1 MKMPKKP
8 PDFRTIWKQLR
19 NNPKRLKT
27 FVGLLPQLLP
37 EKKYLHWDKLQYY
50 TPPEKISHEEWWLA
64 LKMERQRLFKQVP
77 LQDKTNR
84 PFNYLIVDPIP
95 EILHKIDQGAGGFI
109 QMPKQ
114 ITNPDTKDQYYVS
127 SLIQEAITSS
137 QLEGAVTTRKVA
149 KEMIRT
155 GRPPRDRS
163 EQMILN
169 NFKTMQ
175 QIGKL
180 KDKPLSKELVF
191 DIHKIITDKT
201 LDDKSAAGRFRK
213 TDERIVVSDM
223 YNEIFHDP
231 PPASQLAERMTAM
244 CDFANGKTPP
254 GFIHPVVRSI
264 ILHFWLAYDHPFVD
278 GNGRTARALFY
289 WSMLRNSFWLF
300 EFISIS
306 QIILNHPAKYG
317 RAFLYTETDDND
329 LTYFILYHLEVIQ
342 RAIKELHE
350 YIQRK
355 TEKLQAIERELRS
368 ISILNHRQRALISHA
383 LYHPHER
390 YTIRS
395 HQLSHN
401 VVYQTS
407 RLDLIDL
414 ENRGLLKSNKVG
426 KTWYFTA
433 VNDLEEKLDKLPP

>member
-8 PDFRTIWKQLR
+8 PGFSVIWKRLR
-19 NNPKRLKT
+19 DNPERFKN
-27 FVGLLPQLLP
+27 FVNLLPKLSP

-50 TPPEKISHEEWWLA
+50 TPPEEISHEEWWLA
-64 LKMERQRLFKQVP
+64 LKMERQRSFKKVP
-77 LQDKTNR
+77 LRDKKNH
-84 PFNYLIVDPIP
+84 PFNYLIADPIP
-95 EILHKIDQGAGGFI
+95 EMLHKIDQGAGGFI
-109 QMPKQ
+109 RMPEQ
-114 ITNPDTKDQYYVS
+114 ITNPDTKDQYYIS

-175 QIGKL
+175 RVGKL
-180 KDKPLSKELVF
+180 RDKPLSKELVF
-191 DIHKIITDKT
+191 DIHQIITDKT
-201 LDDKSAAGRFRK
+201 LDDNSAAGRFRK
-213 TDERIVVSDM
+213 VDERIVVADL

-231 PPASQLAERMTAM
+231 PPAKQLEERMAAM
-244 CDFANGKTPP
+244 CDFANCKSPP

-278 GNGRTARALFY
+278 GNGRAARALFY
-289 WSMLRNSFWLF
+289 WSMLRHGFWLF

-306 QIILNHPAKYG
+306 QIILNAPSKYS

-329 LTYFILYHLEVIQ
+329 LTYFILHQLEVIQ

-350 YIQRK
+350 YIKRK
-355 TEKLQAIERELRS
+355 TEKLQAIERELRGV
-368 ISILNHRQRALISHA
+368 SILNHRQRALVSHA
-383 LYHPHER
+383 LRHPHEQ

-395 HQLSHN
+395 HQMSHN

-407 RLDLIDL
+407 RLDLLDL
-414 ENRGLLKSNKVG
+414 EKRGLLNNQKIG
-426 KTWYFTA
+426 KTWYFTP
-433 VNDLEEKLDKLPP
+433 VSDLEEKLAELP